1 MLVAEKD
8 GELKVIP
15 AGGGPVSVVI
25 DHAAQVNSA
34 SDRGLLEQQV
44 LLGNYTSGPCPQAS
58 NTLDCIPSDGLSQ
71 SIGTVRSAPD
81 GTLWVGSGDAA
92 GWEGLSQSLPLRPAP

>member
-71 SIGTVRSAPD
+71 LIGTVRSAPD